1 MKKYLLV
8 FVCFIM
14 PLLLLAQDSIADL
27 EKELKTASDAKTKM
41 NLRYQLAKLYVGQ
54 NAKKSIDYGRKA
66 QEGALKI
73 GNYGLAAQA
82 TLVMAKSY
90 ENKRD
95 LRNAEI
101 WLRNTQKFA
110 MKANDSDLIIQ
121 SVVKRSQIAKRK
133 NNYRKAY
140 EITQEAFDYFSKS
153 GTSISDLEQK
163 YELQKRQIEKQKK
176 ALEKT
181 KLRLEVE
188 INGLKKE
195 RNQLS
200 DDKVELT
207 EKQKELLEHKEKVEL
222 EITEKEEELV
232 SASIEK
238 EKAES
243 RARRKEREVKE
254 LTREN
259 LETTLIL
266 KDQEV
271 ELLKAEKDA
280 TRSKWLSIFAGALAL
295 FLVLIAI
302 SFYGRFRAKKKA
314 NAAIE
319 KERQRSDELL
329 LNILPEAIAL
339 ELKQNGKASAKKY
352 NHTTVLMTDFKD
364 FTEISKTLSPENL
377 VRELDYC
384 FKKFDEITQQYG
396 IEKIK
401 TIGDAYMCATGLS
414 NTKTSPKEMI
424 KAALEMQRFLKEY
437 KNERSSKGLTFFE
450 ARIGIHTG
458 PVVAGVVG
466 TKKFAYDIW
475 GATVNVASRLEQT
488 CEVGRINVSEA
499 TYKEVQYLFDFDDR
513 GKIAA
518 KNLGSVNMYYV
529 NKLLSNNSIASNA

>member
-1 MKKYLLV
+1 
-8 FVCFIM
+8 M